1 MDQKSQNRAIAVLF
15 LTTFIDLLEF
25 GVIIPLLPFWA
36 LNLGASPFMYG
47 VLASAYS
54 LMSFVF
60 APFWGKISDS
70 KGRRPVILIGLIGTI
85 IGLSL
90 LSLTALIFTD
100 SLLMLFIAR
109 IVGGLFT
116 AATLPTSQAYIADTT
131 TGKDRAKG
139 FGLLGAAFGL
149 GFALGPG
156 IGGILSAFGGY
167 LLPVA
172 FSTGL
177 AIINLIAAI
186 KYLPESLTEEVKEQ
200 KRLFKTEKSSET
212 SIINLIVS
220 NPQIYLTVLLFAGIS
235 LAFSKMQ
242 ATLALLGKVRFGLDE
257 TTSGV
262 LFFIVGVVVVFTQ
275 AGLIRPLTNKFSD
288 TTLIV
293 SGLFFLAL
301 GFLGLSTVT
310 SFFEM
315 AFWIIPLAFGS
326 SIANPNLS
334 AYLSKNIPQ
343 RESGVVLGFNQSL
356 GSFMRIIGP
365 LIGTALFE
373 VNEAIPYYIGT
384 VILIVGLFIAIR
396 IAFISKKAIILS
408 PCLNCGIQLQ
418 EGTAICSKCG
428 FRTTELEERTPST

>member
-1 MDQKSQNRAIAVLF
+1 MDKKSQNRAIAVLF

-36 LNLGASPFMYG
+36 LNLGASPFLYG

-60 APFWGKISDS
+60 APFWGKVSDS
-70 KGRRPVILIGLIGTI
+70 KGRRPVILIGLIGTVI
-85 IGLSL
+85 SLSL
-90 LSLTALIFTD
+90 LTLTALIFTD

-116 AATLPTSQAYIADTT
+116 AATLPTSQAYIVDTT

-167 LLPVA
+167 LLPAA

-186 KYLPESLTEEVKEQ
+186 KYLPESLTEEVKQQ
-200 KRLFKTEKSSET
+200 KRLVKAEKSSET

-220 NPQIYLTVLLFAGIS
+220 KPQIYLTVLLFAGIS
-235 LAFSKMQ
+235 LAFSNMQ
-242 ATLALLGKVRFGLDE
+242 STLALLGKVRFGLDE

-262 LFFIVGVVVVFTQ
+262 LFFIVGLVVVFTQ

-288 TTLIV
+288 TTLII

-301 GFLGLSTVT
+301 GFYGLSTVN

-315 AFWIIPLAFGS
+315 ALWIIPLAFGS

-334 AYLSKNIPQ
+334 AFLSKNTPQ
-343 RESGVVLGFNQSL
+343 RDSGVVLGFNQGI

-373 VNEAIPYYIGT
+373 FNEAIPYYIGT
-384 VILIVGLFIAIR
+384 VILIVGLFIAVR
-396 IAFISKKAIILS
+396 IAVISKKTIVLS

-418 EGTAICSKCG
+418 EGIALCSNCG
-428 FRTTELEERTPST
+428 FRTTELEERSPS

>member
-1 MDQKSQNRAIAVLF
+1 MDQNSQNKAIAVLF

-36 LNLGASPFMYG
+36 LKLGASPFVYG
-47 VLASAYS
+47 ILASVYS
-54 LMSFVF
+54 LMSFLF

-70 KGRRPVILIGLIGTI
+70 KGRRPVILIGLIGTV

-90 LSLTALIFTD
+90 LTLTASIFTD

-167 LLPVA
+167 LLPAA

-186 KYLPESLTEEVKEQ
+186 KFLPESLTEEVKKQ
-200 KRLFKTEKSSET
+200 KRLVKAEKVTEMKFFSLLMSKPE
-212 SIINLIVS
+212 
-220 NPQIYLTVLLFAGIS
+220 IYLTILLFAGIS

-242 ATLALLGKVRFGLDE
+242 STLALLGKVRFGLDE
-257 TTSGV
+257 TTTGI
-262 LFFIVGVVVVFTQ
+262 LFFIVGIVVVFTQ

-288 TTLIV
+288 TTLII
-293 SGLFFLAL
+293 SGLLFLAI
-301 GFLGLSTVT
+301 GFYGLSTVN
-310 SFFEM
+310 SFYEM
-315 AFWIIPLAFGS
+315 VIWIIPLAFGS

-334 AYLSKNIPQ
+334 AYLSKSVSQ
-343 RESGVVLGFNQSL
+343 RDSGVILGFNQGL

-365 LIGTALFE
+365 LVGTAFFE
-373 VNEAIPYYIGT
+373 LNEAIPYYLGT
-384 VILIVGLFIAIR
+384 VILIVGIFIAMR
-396 IAFISKKAIILS
+396 IAYISKKAIILS
-408 PCLNCGIQLQ
+408 PCLNCGVLLQ
-418 EGTAICSKCG
+418 EGTALCSKCG
-428 FRTTELEERTPST
+428 FKTSELVEKTPSS

>member
-36 LNLGASPFMYG
+36 LKLGASPLIYG
-47 VLASAYS
+47 ILASAYS

-70 KGRRPVILIGLIGTI
+70 KGRRPVILIGLIGTV

-131 TGKDRAKG
+131 SGKDRAKG

-156 IGGILSAFGGY
+156 IGGVLSAFGGY
-167 LLPVA
+167 LLPAA

-177 AIINLIAAI
+177 AIINLVAAI

-200 KRLFKTEKSSET
+200 KRLFKAEKSNET

-220 NPQIYLTVLLFAGIS
+220 KPQIYLTVILFAGIS

-242 ATLALLGKVRFGLDE
+242 STLALLGKIRFGLDE
-257 TTSGV
+257 TASGV
-262 LFFIVGVVVVFTQ
+262 LFFIVGLVVVFTQ
-275 AGLIRPLTNKFSD
+275 AGLIRPLTNRFSD
-288 TTLIV
+288 TTLII
-293 SGLFFLAL
+293 SGLFFLAI
-301 GFLGLSTVT
+301 GFYGLSTVR

-315 AFWIIPLAFGS
+315 VIWIIPLAFGS

-334 AYLSKNIPQ
+334 AYLSKNTPQ
-343 RESGVVLGFNQSL
+343 RDSGVVLGFNQGL

-365 LIGTALFE
+365 LVGTAFFE
-373 VNEAIPYYIGT
+373 LNEAIPYYIGT
-384 VILIVGLFIAIR
+384 VILIFGIFIAMR

-408 PCLNCGIQLQ
+408 PCLNCGVLLQ
-418 EGTAICSKCG
+418 EQLFVVNVDSNH
-428 FRTTELEERTPST
+428 PN